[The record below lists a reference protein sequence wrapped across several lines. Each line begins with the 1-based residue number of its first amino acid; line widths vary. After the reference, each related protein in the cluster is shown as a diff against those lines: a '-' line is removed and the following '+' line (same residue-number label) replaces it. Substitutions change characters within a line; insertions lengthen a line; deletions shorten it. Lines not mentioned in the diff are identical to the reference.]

1 VTELGL
7 AAAVLVASLTLTYL
21 FCLRPMRRGHC
32 AVGARRGHGRHLSDT
47 ADRDAEIAGLRQE
60 VSALRDAHAAGR
72 FGSSGR

>member
-1 VTELGL
+1 MTELGL

-21 FCLRPMRRGHC
+21 FCLRPMRRGRC
-32 AVGARRGHGRHLSDT
+32 AVGAGRGQGRHLGQT
-47 ADRDAEIAGLRQE
+47 PERDAEIARLRQE